1 MPQPTGRSHSSAG
14 IPWYWQKI
22 NLFEGTEPG
31 VREAFVKS
39 AEQLQFRRGQHVFR
53 ADDLATRVF
62 FLESGMI
69 RIYHLSANGCVI
81 IFWFCSPGDL
91 FGAGGISGSL
101 DQSVYGQAVEPSTVF
116 MIPRSR
122 FEDLL
127 IAHPQL
133 AINVIRLMGGRLRL
147 ACDAMV
153 DKVSLC
159 TESRLARLLLRLAEN
174 WGRPSGEGV
183 ELKVRISHQELAN
196 MIGTCRQTVNMI
208 LHEFLK
214 EGIIEFRGRIIY
226 IAAPQ
231 RLKAQTDIR

>member
-1 MPQPTGRSHSSAG
+1 MPQPTARPHSSAD

-116 MIPRSR
+116 LFKMAATCSGLNRCFFTAST
-122 FEDLL
+122 
-127 IAHPQL
+127 
-133 AINVIRLMGGRLRL
+133 
-147 ACDAMV
+147 
-153 DKVSLC
+153 SLKKGHMP
-159 TESRLARLLLRLAEN
+159 EN
-174 WGRPSGEGV
+174 SDFNW
-183 ELKVRISHQELAN
+183 
-196 MIGTCRQTVNMI
+196 T
-208 LHEFLK
+208 
-214 EGIIEFRGRIIY
+214 
-226 IAAPQ
+226 
-231 RLKAQTDIR
+231 